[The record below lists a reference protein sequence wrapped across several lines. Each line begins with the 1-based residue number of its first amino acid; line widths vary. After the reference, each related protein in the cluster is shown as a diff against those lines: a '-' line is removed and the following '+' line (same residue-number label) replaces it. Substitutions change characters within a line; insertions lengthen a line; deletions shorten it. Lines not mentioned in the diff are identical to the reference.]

1 MRTAVK
7 LFTILGFF
15 FLPVGIIYGFV
26 TSWSEPVGVVALL
39 LLVPEMW
46 MSAFYINATAK
57 RLPGVGPEDNPR
69 GEIADAEGDY
79 GFFAPRSW
87 WPILLAGAAAL
98 MFMGVAV
105 GWWFFILAT
114 GLGIIGLIG
123 WVFEFFHGEHA
134 V

>member
-7 LFTILGFF
+7 LFAIVGFF
-15 FLPVGIIYGFV
+15 FLPVATVYGFV
-26 TSWSEPVGVVALL
+26 TGWSEPVGVVALY
-39 LLVPEMW
+39 LLVPMMW
-46 MSAFYINATAK
+46 MTAFYLQATLK

-79 GFFAPRSW
+79 GFFAPKSW
-87 WPILLAGAAAL
+87 WPIMLAGAGAL
-98 MFMGVAV
+98 LFMGLAV
-105 GWWFFILAT
+105 GWWMFFISAALAV
-114 GLGIIGLIG
+114 IGLIG